1 MTYKILKLKKGCFN
15 NNYLLIKDA
24 LDLFPKDS
32 LGGGNTDSKGKNIDL
47 YVGMTCFIKTDVD
60 LEHGIF
66 RDRTWFIKFVQKHE
80 LDVDDEVVL
89 EKVGERT
96 FYLYPK
102 R

>member
-1 MTYKILKLKKGCFN
+1 MTYKILKLTKGCFN

-24 LDLFPKDS
+24 LDIFPKDS
-32 LGGGNTDSKGKNIDL
+32 LGGGNTDSKGTNIDL
-47 YVGMTCFIKTDVD
+47 YVGMKCFIQTDVD

-66 RDRTWFIKFVQKHE
+66 RDRKWFIKFAQRHE

-89 EKVGERT
+89 EKVGERA